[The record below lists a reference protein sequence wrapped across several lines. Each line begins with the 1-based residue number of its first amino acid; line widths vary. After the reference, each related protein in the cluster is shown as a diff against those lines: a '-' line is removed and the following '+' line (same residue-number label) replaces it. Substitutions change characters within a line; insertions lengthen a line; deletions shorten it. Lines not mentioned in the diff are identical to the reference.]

1 MRHSGSNSHRVANAG
16 PRPSPSR
23 QLKQL
28 ARDISVCCLFWTV
41 FSRTGAEKLLGLSEP
56 APQIPDRALRHFWL
70 WFDPSALGVNVDRT
84 LNVGRLLSGQYD
96 EFTAQASGRNAPG
109 LFSLS
114 PSRFLLTCF
123 ITSLPLSAPG
133 VPNRATQRQAPTR
146 GESPGVRSHA
156 GLQHG
161 ATRVGSL
168 PVRCRW
174 VKYPAGVENDTPMGK
189 PG

>member
-1 MRHSGSNSHRVANAG
+1 M
-16 PRPSPSR
+16 
-23 QLKQL
+23 
-28 ARDISVCCLFWTV
+28 
-41 FSRTGAEKLLGLSEP
+41 
-56 APQIPDRALRHFWL
+56 
-70 WFDPSALGVNVDRT
+70 DRT
-84 LNVGRLLSGQYD
+84 LNMGHLLSGQYD
-96 EFTAQASGRNAPG
+96 EFIVQASGRKAPG

-114 PSRFLLTCF
+114 VPSRFLCDMLYYPT
-123 ITSLPLSAPG
+123 PALSARSAKPG
-133 VPNRATQRQAPTR
+133 ANSDKALTR

>member
-28 ARDISVCCLFWTV
+28 VRDISVCCLFWTV

-84 LNVGRLLSGQYD
+84 LD
-96 EFTAQASGRNAPG
+96 T
-109 LFSLS
+109 
-114 PSRFLLTCF
+114 
-123 ITSLPLSAPG
+123 PG
-133 VPNRATQRQAPTR
+133 VPDRKVAPFLTQPGQLQQARTRVPPLRARPAGPTGGYPSGNVYLPLPSQGQARTVRRLRTAERATGDHAQRGT
-146 GESPGVRSHA
+146 
-156 GLQHG
+156 
-161 ATRVGSL
+161 
-168 PVRCRW
+168 
-174 VKYPAGVENDTPMGK
+174 
-189 PG
+189 

>member
-70 WFDPSALGVNVDRT
+70 WFDPSALGVNVDRMHT
-84 LNVGRLLSGQYD
+84 GHAGVPDCQVAPFLSHLDSSNKPPDPGATSQGPAGGAYGRVCLLVATYI
-96 EFTAQASGRNAPG
+96 
-109 LFSLS
+109 
-114 PSRFLLTCF
+114 SRF
-123 ITSLPLSAPG
+123 PLRVKHEPC
-133 VPNRATQRQAPTR
+133 
-146 GESPGVRSHA
+146 A
-156 GLQHG
+156 G
-161 ATRVGSL
+161 
-168 PVRCRW
+168 
-174 VKYPAGVENDTPMGK
+174 
-189 PG
+189 